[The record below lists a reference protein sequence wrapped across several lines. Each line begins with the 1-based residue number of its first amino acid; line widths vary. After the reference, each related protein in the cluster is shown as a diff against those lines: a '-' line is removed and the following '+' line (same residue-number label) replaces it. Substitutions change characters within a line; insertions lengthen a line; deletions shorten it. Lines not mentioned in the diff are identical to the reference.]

1 MKKLE
6 EKFDLILKELSGLK
20 SETQKINSRLD
31 GIEDT
36 ISAVKTEATVT
47 KKDLQKIL
55 DEQRSIWKLIDTIIM
70 DEIRIAGEIY
80 DFTGNK
86 NSLFD
91 SVQQILFKR
100 YESLALNVE
109 LLNKDMAEVKRRLAM
124 A

>member
-1 MKKLE
+1 M
-6 EKFDLILKELSGLK
+6 
-20 SETQKINSRLD
+20 D

-109 LLNKDMAEVKRRLAM
+109 LLNKDMTEVKRRLAM